1 MNRTNVDEHQ
11 QQQHQPP
18 TPQFRATGARAA
30 DDDRDAE
37 QRRRVRVARLRE
49 AGRNLGAQIDEQVH
63 KRPYMVVGA
72 ATGIGLL
79 AGSIFGSRVGQVLL
93 AAGVGYAAKNI
104 IGGNISIERIQAGI
118 EKLAREEK
126 H

>member
-11 QQQHQPP
+11 QHQA
-18 TPQFRATGARAA
+18 TPQYRAGGPGRAA

-49 AGRNLGAQIDEQVH
+49 AGRNLGAQIDEQIH
-63 KRPYMVVGA
+63 KRPYAVVGA
-72 ATGIGLL
+72 AAGIGLL
-79 AGSIFGSRVGQVLL
+79 AGSIFGTRIGQVLL

-118 EKLAREEK
+118 EKLARDEDK